1 MSRFTDFDF
10 GVPRVMGLFHQD
22 WIHDGGSAAEV
33 VAKYFAASG
42 GKEVLAVHRDARV
55 LGNLPSPALEVLW
68 YAGTQYMPDLQPLGG
83 AAEWTRTVVELC
95 EARLSTGAEA
105 DPFTGADAEDGAACL
120 DAVLAEID
128 AARFLD
134 PEVRAAL
141 TDCARRCTPDLAFR
155 VLLRTMRCAPD
166 ASLSPEQYQ
175 RLEDIGSA
183 LQYGEFVVDNV
194 KYLVER
200 L

>member
-1 MSRFTDFDF
+1 MPRYTDFDF
-10 GVPRVMGLFHQD
+10 GVSRVMGYFHQD
-22 WIHDGGSAAEV
+22 WYHDGDDAADV
-33 VAKYFAASG
+33 VARQLAASYD
-42 GKEVLAVHRDARV
+42 EEALALRRDARA
-55 LGNLPSPALEVLW
+55 LGDLPSPTLKVLW
-68 YAGTQYMPDLQPLGG
+68 YAGAEYMPNVERLGG
-83 AAEWTRTVVELC
+83 AAEWTRTLVRLC
-95 EARLSTGAEA
+95 DARLSASEVR
-105 DPFTGADAEDGAACL
+105 PFTGTDAEDGSACL
-120 DAVLAEID
+120 DAVVAEID

-134 PEVRAAL
+134 GEVRAAL

-155 VLLRTMRCAPD
+155 VLLRTMTHAPD

-200 L
+200 P